1 MEEHSNPDRG
11 DAFRLQTGRS
21 GFSIVAMTPD
31 ERARLFLR
39 LARYFGTEVGAEFMR
54 RTGAEHPELGV
65 ECLHSLSEGIFKP
78 ADSPYAL
85 TVWSRSAAGAD
96 HEIYEDVIHARPDGG
111 WSMAYAAKSGSLE
124 GAINRSLFACL
135 RDRQPVLVMV
145 TSRPKG
151 SPGGA
156 RYRLLGPAF
165 IEGFDP
171 AARRFQL
178 TGCVPALATAL
189 AAVATPEEQEEAYL
203 RQRLAL
209 PLAVGEARAEYV
221 VSRLARDA
229 AFRELV
235 LAEYHHFCCVCKSR
249 FILRE
254 GAGALVEA
262 EAAHIRPVAARGPDD
277 LRNALALCKRHH
289 WAFDAGLF
297 AVTDTLEVRV
307 SPAVQRAVR
316 ERFDLEEY
324 GGEGILR
331 PHSEACV
338 PDGEMLHWHRRHV
351 FRS

>member
-1 MEEHSNPDRG
+1 M
-11 DAFRLQTGRS
+11 DAT
-21 GFSIVAMTPD
+21 
-31 ERARLFLR
+31 ERARLFLK
-39 LARYFGTEVGAEFMR
+39 LTPYFGREVSAAFLQ
-54 RTGAEHPELGV
+54 RTGEEKPELGV
-65 ECLHSLSEGIFKP
+65 PHLHSLQEGIYKP
-78 ADSPYAL
+78 AGSSYAL
-85 TVWSRSAAGAD
+85 TIKSRSALGA
-96 HEIYEDVIHARPDGG
+96 EPEAYPDRLVAEADGS
-111 WSMAYAAKSGSLE
+111 WSMLYAAKKGDLDS
-124 GAINRSLFACL
+124 AINRSLFACQ
-135 RDRQPVLVMV
+135 RDRQPVLVV
-145 TSRPKG
+145 ATCRPKTA
-151 SPGGA
+151 SGGVL
-156 RYRLLGPAF
+156 YKILGPAF

-221 VSRLARDA
+221 VSRAARDA

-254 GAGALVEA
+254 PQGALVEA

-289 WAFDAGLF
+289 WSFDQGLF

-338 PDGEMLHWHRRHV
+338 PDGDMLHWHRQNV

>member
-1 MEEHSNPDRG
+1 MR
-11 DAFRLQTGRS
+11 T
-21 GFSIVAMTPD
+21 MTPD

-39 LARYFGTEVGAEFMR
+39 LARYYGIEVGAEFLR
-54 RTGAEHPELGV
+54 KTGAEQPELGV

-78 ADSPYAL
+78 AGSAYAL
-85 TVWSRSAAGAD
+85 TVWSRSAGGAD
-96 HEIYEDVIHARPDGG
+96 REIYDDVIHARPDGG
-111 WSMAYAAKSGSLE
+111 WSMAYAAKDGSLE

-135 RDRQPVLVMV
+135 RDRQPVLVIV

-151 SPGGA
+151 APGGA

-165 IEGFDP
+165 IERFEPGS
-171 AARRFQL
+171 RRFGL
-178 TGCVPALATAL
+178 VGCVPALATTL
-189 AAVATPEEQEEAYL
+189 AAVATPEEQEETYL

-209 PLAVGEARAEYV
+209 PLTLREEQAPYV
-221 VSRLARDA
+221 VSRTARDA

-249 FILRE
+249 FLLRE
-254 GAGALVEA
+254 TEGALVEA
-262 EAAHIRPVAARGPDD
+262 EAAHIRPVAAQGPDD
-277 LRNALALCKRHH
+277 LRNGLALCKRHH

-307 SPAVQRAVR
+307 SPAVRRAVR

-331 PHSEACV
+331 PHSEVGA
-338 PDGEMLHWHRRHV
+338 PDAEMLGWHRQNV
-351 FRS
+351 FRA